1 MAEASCDVFISHCCR
16 TTKEVALILHGYL
29 ENAGVKTFICL
40 EMEAG
45 ASFRTEINFNA
56 SNCKVMIILL
66 DQAWTESTE
75 CESEFNCAYKLFTNK
90 GTPEMLPIVIGG
102 FKWINHKTKEGVRAH
117 SITSNFQ
124 CMEII
129 SGEIFIFRPYL

>member
-1 MAEASCDVFISHCCR
+1 MAEACDVFISHCCR
-16 TTKEVALILHGYL
+16 STKEVALILHDYL
-29 ENAGVKTFICL
+29 ENAGVNTFICL
-40 EMEAG
+40 AG
-45 ASFRTEINFNA
+45 ASFRTETYFNA

-66 DQAWTESTE
+66 DRAWTESTE

-117 SITSNFQ
+117 CITSNFQ
-124 CMEII
+124 CMQII